1 MPMKKSQRMALS
13 STPFYASLA
22 VILTLTLYTAT
33 FWAFNEYEVYQ
44 ESISNIRNNYQ
55 EQYRGRLSEE
65 MQNVTDFIAFKRS
78 QTDMLVENEIRQK
91 VQTAYTIASHI
102 YSQYKDEKS
111 TEELRTMVIEI
122 LRPIRWNNDRGSYF
136 AGRVEEQVIDLFADD
151 PFFEGKDRQTVA
163 RETDLDIFGDIIGII
178 KEKGAGIYRYNL
190 SNPEHTG
197 DSHRKISFVKY
208 FKPFDWFIGAEISID
223 DMESSIQEDVLTQ
236 IQKMRFSKDG
246 EVFGFRSDGTIICNR
261 NERLIGRSVKDLTGK
276 DDTPSGRMMWEAG
289 GEKQHEGYVSYTET
303 NTFSGKDSQRL
314 SYVKAFNDWKWVF
327 VTSMNMEEMEQAIAD
342 ETSTYIRIAFKN
354 AFLFVLLFSVV
365 VSCLLLV
372 AYSYSRKIKHGINL
386 FTNFFRNAADAKVKI
401 EDTNLAFAEFEDL
414 ATLANR
420 MIDDRIH
427 KEHLLRRDEQRL
439 DALLRLGLM
448 EKQSLQK
455 KYDFILQRIVQIT
468 GSEAGYLALVN
479 DDQTHISF
487 CSFFPGSDTA
497 LMPEITEEKES
508 LLLENSGLAGA
519 AVLLRQAVFDNDSP
533 DQQTEM
539 YYPYRTAVH
548 RHLDVPIFSNG
559 RIVVVAGVCNNSSDY
574 DNSDIQQVVRLL
586 EGMWLHVLKVY
597 SEIEMAR
604 LERQV
609 IAASQ
614 EERSKIGRD
623 LHDGLGSHLSGVEM
637 LSKVLEKK
645 LEEEAPDKAVELG
658 RIRRLIR
665 EAIDKTRR
673 LAHGLYPVH
682 IIEQGLEAS
691 VEEFITE
698 IESLY
703 PVQCRLTCCNS
714 GEPLDNNAATHVYYI
729 IREAVFNAARHG
741 KAGNII
747 ITMKKDQGRLFV
759 TIEDD
764 GQGITAATHPTGM
777 GLHIMKYRAKA
788 IKATLSIHPGPEKG
802 TVVSL
807 SGEVQE

>member
-1 MPMKKSQRMALS
+1 MKKSQRMALS

-22 VILTLTLYTAT
+22 VILTLTLYTGA

-65 MQNVTDFIAFKRS
+65 MQNVNDFIAFKRS

-136 AGRVEEQVIDLFADD
+136 AGRVEQQVIDLFADD

-163 RETDLDIFGDIIGII
+163 RETDLDVIGDIIGII
-178 KEKGAGIYRYNL
+178 KEKGAGIYRYNW

-197 DSHRKISFVKY
+197 GSHRKISFVKY
-208 FKPFDWFIGAEISID
+208 FKPFDWFIGAAISID
-223 DMESSIQEDVLTQ
+223 DLENSIQEDVLAQ
-236 IQKMRFSKDG
+236 VQKMHFNRDG

-276 DDTPSGRMMWEAG
+276 DGTHFGRMMWETG
-289 GEKQHEGYVSYTET
+289 SKNEHDEYVSYTET
-303 NTFSGKDSQRL
+303 NATSGKIIQRL
-314 SYVKAFNDWKWVF
+314 SYVKAFSDWDWVF
-327 VTSMNMEEMEQAIAD
+327 VTSINMEEMEQAIAD

-365 VSCLLLV
+365 VASLLLV
-372 AYSYSRKIKHGINL
+372 AYSYSLKIKHGINL
-386 FTNFFRNAADAKVKI
+386 FTHFFRNAADAKVKI

-414 ATLANR
+414 ATLANL

-427 KEHLLRRDEQRL
+427 KEQLLRRDEQRL

-448 EKQSLQK
+448 EKHSLQK

-468 GSEAGYLALVN
+468 RSEAGYLALVN
-479 DDQTHISF
+479 DDQTRISF
-487 CSFFPGSDTA
+487 CSFFPGSDTT
-497 LMPEITEEKES
+497 LMPEITDEKES
-508 LLLENSGLAGA
+508 QPVENSGLAGV
-519 AVLLRQAVFDNDSP
+519 AVLQRQAVLDNGPS
-533 DQQTEM
+533 DQQTET
-539 YYPYRTAVH
+539 YYPYRTAVQ
-548 RHLDVPIFSNG
+548 RHLDVPIFNNG
-559 RIVVVAGVCNNSSDY
+559 RIVIVAGVCNNSSNY
-574 DNSDIQQVVRLL
+574 DNSDVQQVVRLL
-586 EGMWLHVLKVY
+586 EGMWLHVMKVY

-645 LEEEAPDKAVELG
+645 LEEEAPDKAEELG

-665 EAIDKTRR
+665 EAIEKTRR

-691 VEEFITE
+691 VEEFIAE

-703 PVQCRLTCCNS
+703 SVQCRLTCCS
-714 GEPLDNNAATHVYYI
+714 CGSPLDNNAATHVYYI

-747 ITMKKDQGRLFV
+747 ITMEKDQSHFFV

-764 GQGITAATHPTGM
+764 GQGITAATHPKGM

-788 IKATLSIHPGPEKG
+788 IKATLSIHPGAEKG

-807 SGEVQE
+807 SSEVQE